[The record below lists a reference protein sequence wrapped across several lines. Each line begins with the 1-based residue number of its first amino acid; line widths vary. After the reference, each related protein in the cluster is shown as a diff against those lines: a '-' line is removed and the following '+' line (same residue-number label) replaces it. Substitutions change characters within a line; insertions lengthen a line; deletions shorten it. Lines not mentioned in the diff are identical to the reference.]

1 MNDNYSDIPT
11 NITLQ
16 NDGPFH
22 IAFAWLAI
30 LSASIAAWACLIL
43 MVL

>member
-1 MNDNYSDIPT
+1 MNDTYSDFSTDTP
-11 NITLQ
+11 LE

-22 IAFAWLAI
+22 FAFAWLAI